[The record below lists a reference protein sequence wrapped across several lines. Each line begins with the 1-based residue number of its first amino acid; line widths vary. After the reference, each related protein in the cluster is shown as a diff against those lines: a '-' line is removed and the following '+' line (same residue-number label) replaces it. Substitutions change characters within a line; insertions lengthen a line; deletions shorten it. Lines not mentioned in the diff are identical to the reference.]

1 MELATHAQK
10 LTFPSIMTVSM
21 DLNRLAASRSPD
33 PELILEI
40 PEQELCDRYARTYAG
55 AINDVLREFMLMNQT
70 LPTTL
75 RPLSPATVMAGIAF
89 TIRSTRDPGL
99 DREGEMQQRAQLL
112 EAIPANAV
120 CVWDT
125 NQDDGAAHWGGMM
138 TAAAKKRGVRGAIV
152 DGGIRDT
159 HQIAAEDFPIFYRFH
174 SSNGM
179 LGRSRVVAHQV
190 PVFIG
195 GTIVYP
201 GDIVVADID
210 GALVVP
216 RRIACEVLRRTEQVI
231 GFEHEIKTWVDAG
244 HSPTDIVK
252 KGGYF

>member
-1 MELATHAQK
+1 MTDFMDLSELAAARAPAPA
-10 LTFPSIMTVSM
+10 LP
-21 DLNRLAASRSPD
+21 LAIDER
-33 PELILEI
+33 
-40 PEQELCDRYARTYAG
+40 ELCERYARTYTG

-70 LPTTL
+70 LPIAL
-75 RPLSPATVMAGIAF
+75 RPLRPQMVMAGVAF
-89 TIRSTRDPGL
+89 TIRSVRDPGIDL
-99 DREGEMQQRAQLL
+99 DGEMRQRAQLL

-125 NQDDGAAHWGGMM
+125 NHDDGAAHWGGLM
-138 TAAAKKRGVRGAIV
+138 TAAVKKRGVRGAIV

-159 HQIAAEDFPIFYRFH
+159 HQIAAEEFPIFYRFH
-174 SSNGM
+174 SSSGM
-179 LGRSRVVAHQV
+179 LGRARVVGHQI

-195 GTIVYP
+195 DTMVFP

-216 RRIACEVLRRTEQVI
+216 RRIACDVLLRTEQVI
-231 GFEHEIKTWVDAG
+231 GFEHDIKGWVDAG
-244 HSPTDIVK
+244 DSPSEIVA